1 MRGKGALGLEKKRV
15 VRRVNNE
22 EYYHIKKDSF
32 QAVVFSLFIYSI
44 SLLVLCLLTNS
55 VGIIVVT
62 ILGIL
67 GILFI
72 LMLLSCS

>member
-1 MRGKGALGLEKKRV
+1 M
-15 VRRVNNE
+15 NNE
-22 EYYHIKKDSF
+22 KYYQINKDSF